1 MPRKS
6 KKQQRPTT
14 TPIATRRHW
23 IYTTTT
29 NKNGSNDTYLHQR
42 VQRVL
47 VRSVPSNFSYFK
59 DGSLNG
65 AVAAA
70 SGTIEEDAGNI
81 VSKDESKEIQ
91 QVPHSTKLTYTQIA
105 LPPQQQ
111 EDNSNTDTSQ
121 YSSAYTKFTTLP
133 ITKDSRHA
141 KFQFSLNYET
151 HVPSKALISYVGIMS
166 GGEVVGGKN
175 ESSSGYVM
183 QLPLGKGTV
192 IGYSPPL
199 DEGDIVGDDG
209 EESEEEEEEGE
220 FDVERMKSGE
230 VLFRVLWDGCTT
242 VSDNSGEVGSSSSEE
257 EKKNVVGYIEDL
269 TLEELLPCLI
279 TQPPATTKSSSSS
292 SSRSRS
298 TPKTTTSNITDDDAI
313 IIPSKILTQKALSI
327 HKHVHATTTRKQLS
341 LEEKMENELLPH
353 LVILAS
359 LELRKEIA
367 QKIRL
372 ELLLERK
379 KRRVE
384 MGLEQKKNGRGKGE
398 VIVNEDGMAYQYYMR
413 HPNQYLSSFQAPPSL
428 PSDDEES
435 DCEDV
440 DMELV
445 EGGLDDGEQPYDA
458 DAAAANGGHPKRS
471 KTKLSKQEL
480 ITYNERVE
488 AACNFAPSKLAER
501 VKLACSMA
509 FEYASRKGLL
519 EAYYVECE
527 QRKERE
533 RIEKEKMA
541 RDATGV
547 AAKSSAFGLGGIDGT
562 GEVRRSGRARTS
574 VNYNDDGTRDV
585 DDVVAGEAR
594 KVGEFVV
601 GSLPGENVSGG
612 PTARYLL
619 DVLGMMPKEEAEN
632 KEENDDG
639 SDEEI
644 IHEEEE
650 GVDPF
655 FEPSHCLIIDQLG
668 RKHRYMSPAQI
679 QSAIVRSIDG
689 EIVETPKCLLDE
701 EQAGDHHHYITDII
715 CTTEDKKSDLPQYE
729 PASFARCRFTPHTLM
744 QEREEDEEDRE
755 DVAAQKQAEREA
767 KAAARARKEERRR
780 VRLAAEQK
788 RNAEL
793 ERAYRAKKAYE
804 LWRFRSIHGDGCTIW
819 PQWSER
825 AQSLLNNLFTMS
837 RVNSVEAMMDVSS
850 GVDVLGQAHLTA
862 ETGVNGET
870 ATTQNDEELARS
882 LAAAADVN
890 DSEPLAK
897 RRRTTR
903 RAAGGDEPVF
913 YGGHQSM
920 SRDQLL
926 ETLVRILRQAKPGSS
941 SLMDLKRL
949 VFADDYDMSRGGAVE
964 MRKLR
969 SALGHLIYRLG
980 KIGRLTVDVESDSAC
995 MELLKEGALVKFVSD
1010 EPQIKEDG
1018 EVVKSEQGDDV
1029 VMSESVPLA
1038 PPVIDEHLKRQLS
1051 ALEQYMCNL
1060 QHTEFSLRA
1069 ALMKALDKGGKG
1081 GETLMQLST
1090 LAIATAA
1097 DETEGAAD
1105 AGDWD
1110 CYLPKKKEENGES
1123 ETDNANI
1130 KWNSSDHDFIGK
1142 VIFRP
1147 QTSPLRPQGAD
1158 VDPNEKCHWYRV
1170 VSYAASEKAA
1180 EPVGD
1185 EKPVTNADTDA
1196 RPNVIVERRMRF
1208 RAVPIA
1214 ESDIDA
1220 PPVDSGMD
1228 SDDDEISFMILTE
1241 AQVKAGMEA
1250 ELLHRRI
1257 STPTNGNTLS
1267 SPLQTHPFR
1276 NRAGSRVML
1285 TPVDGQFEVIYG
1297 IITGFDLSSGK
1308 DTKNKVLILLEGG
1321 DNESL
1326 KESGAF
1332 WASVDDEGTL
1342 LSDIHP
1348 DNQQNV
1354 PSLCSQ
1360 YKIDMHEY
1368 YPGSEAYSVCE
1379 SVVTYLQN
1387 HAKSGP
1393 FMEPVDPIALGI
1405 PDYTTVVKSPMD
1417 ISTLLKNL
1425 EEGKYSRIPPKP
1437 IHAND
1442 DEEEGTDHPV
1452 YRMAYGP
1459 FYEALMLIFDNAIL
1473 YNGIQTWI
1481 GADAALL
1488 KKNVIRKIDQ
1498 AVSKATWY
1506 GQASAKKSSVASG
1519 AKKSIYAEEDSDV
1532 DMYEYESDYEDE
1544 EGGGRRKARK
1554 GRSQAKRKQK
1564 HAKEDIASKA
1574 IEKPFE
1580 LPEGVSGFGAG
1591 GAFPHLK
1598 VQTNVGKFSLPQNW
1612 SCRHIQEEEEVKE
1625 EVSGEEVSEEEEM
1638 LMLMQMQQEE
1648 EHGVRRSSR
1657 ARNAPKSYAD
1667 EVTDAPTTTPTTQSP
1682 VVIPGVEYYMMDGDV
1697 FEPAQSNGA
1706 TVDVIPTV
1714 CRSRLGAEGVQETI
1728 HELFFAK
1735 LYRDHS
1741 PNAMILAD
1749 GLGTYVNGSFP
1760 PFLGRVIQTD
1770 SDSNVWEIREHYLIP
1785 ALRWVLRGLVKSG
1798 HLAEVDGSLSDGL
1811 LDDAAARSYFGAG
1824 IVVPSHEYYYNET
1837 FSPFDVLDEK
1847 EVLRKRRQEAAADSD
1862 SGSDEE
1868 VELSEYEKMRAER
1881 VARNAERLKLL
1892 GLA

>member
-1 MPRKS
+1 M
-6 KKQQRPTT
+6 
-14 TPIATRRHW
+14 
-23 IYTTTT
+23 
-29 NKNGSNDTYLHQR
+29 
-42 VQRVL
+42 
-47 VRSVPSNFSYFK
+47 
-59 DGSLNG
+59 
-65 AVAAA
+65 
-70 SGTIEEDAGNI
+70 
-81 VSKDESKEIQ
+81 
-91 QVPHSTKLTYTQIA
+91 
-105 LPPQQQ
+105 
-111 EDNSNTDTSQ
+111 
-121 YSSAYTKFTTLP
+121 
-133 ITKDSRHA
+133 
-141 KFQFSLNYET
+141 NYET
-151 HVPSKALISYVGIMS
+151 HVPSKALISYVGT
-166 GGEVVGGKN
+166 N
-175 ESSSGYVM
+175 TSSSGIGGSTIDNESGYVL
-183 QLPLGKGTV
+183 QLPLGMGTV

-199 DEGDIVGDDG
+199 DEGDDVFVGGEDD
-209 EESEEEEEEGE
+209 EEEEEEGE
-220 FDVERMKSGE
+220 FSTDRMESSE
-230 VLFRVLWDGCTT
+230 PLFRILWDGVCATT
-242 VSDNSGEVGSSSSEE
+242 SSAIDGSGEGEK
-257 EKKNVVGYIEDL
+257 KKNVVGYTEDL
-269 TLEELLPCLI
+269 TLEELLTCLV
-279 TQPPATTKSSSSS
+279 TQPSNTKSSSS

-298 TPKTTTSNITDDDAI
+298 TTAIAATAVDEI
-313 IIPSKILTQKALSI
+313 IIPPKILTKNALSI

-341 LEEKMENELLPH
+341 LEEKMENEILPH

-372 ELLLERK
+372 EMLLERK
-379 KRRVE
+379 KRRAE
-384 MGLEQKKNGRGKGE
+384 MGLERGGKRRNGE
-398 VIVNEDGMAYQYYMR
+398 EMIVNENGMAYQYYMR
-413 HPNQYLSSFQAPPSL
+413 HPNQYMSSFQAPPSL

-435 DCEDV
+435 DVDEEEDV
-440 DMELV
+440 DMEV
-445 EGGLDDGEQPYDA
+445 MGGGEGGS
-458 DAAAANGGHPKRS
+458 GGHAHASTKRS

-480 ITYNERVE
+480 ITYNESVA

-527 QRKERE
+527 ERKERE
-533 RIEKEKMA
+533 RIEKEKLA
-541 RDATGV
+541 RDASGV
-547 AAKSSAFGLGGIDGT
+547 AAKGSAFGLGGIDGT

-574 VNYNDDGTRDV
+574 VNYNDDGTRLV
-585 DDVVAGEAR
+585 DDVVAGEA
-594 KVGEFVV
+594 KKAGEFVV

-612 PTARYLL
+612 PTARFLL
-619 DVLGMMPKEEAEN
+619 DVMGMMPKEGVEQTV
-632 KEENDDG
+632 EEGEEDADED
-639 SDEEI
+639 SVHDEE
-644 IHEEEE
+644 HGE
-650 GVDPF
+650 DPF

-679 QSAIVRSIDG
+679 QIAIVRCIDG

-701 EQAGDHHHYITDII
+701 EQAGDGHHYISDII

-729 PASFARCRFTPHTLM
+729 PASFARCRFTPHTLIK
-744 QEREEDEEDRE
+744 ERDEVDEEEGADI
-755 DVAAQKQAEREA
+755 AAQKQAEREA

-780 VRLAAEQK
+780 ARLAVEQK

-819 PQWSER
+819 PLWSER

-850 GVDVLGQAHLTA
+850 SAVVQEQSQPAVEA
-862 ETGVNGET
+862 GVNGG
-870 ATTQNDEELARS
+870 ASTTQNDEELARS
-882 LAAAADVN
+882 LAAAADAN
-890 DSEPLAK
+890 DNEPLAK

-926 ETLVRILRQAKPGSS
+926 ETLVRLLHQAKPGSS

-969 SALGHLIYRLG
+969 SALGHLLYRLG
-980 KIGRLTVDVESDSAC
+980 KIGRLTVDLKSDSAC
-995 MELLKEGALVKFVSD
+995 MDLLKEGTLVKFVSD
-1010 EPQIKEDG
+1010 EPQIQEGGDA
-1018 EVVKSEQGDDV
+1018 VKSEHGADV
-1029 VMSESVPLA
+1029 ATSESVVPLS
-1038 PPVIDEHLKRQLS
+1038 PVIDENLKRQLT

-1081 GETLMQLST
+1081 GDTLMQMST

-1110 CYLPKKKEENGES
+1110 FYLPKKTDNGES
-1123 ETDNANI
+1123 GDAGTADSI
-1130 KWNSSDHDFIGK
+1130 KWSSSNHAFIGQ
-1142 VIFRP
+1142 VISRP

-1170 VSYAASEKAA
+1170 VSYAPSEKGV
-1180 EPVGD
+1180 ELVGD
-1185 EKPVTNADTDA
+1185 EKPVNNVSTDA

-1220 PPVDSGMD
+1220 PHLDPGMD
-1228 SDDDEISFMILTE
+1228 SDDDDISFMILTE
-1241 AQVKAGMEA
+1241 SQVKAGMEA
-1250 ELLHRRI
+1250 VSLHRRI
-1257 STPTNGNTLS
+1257 SPPANGNTKSS
-1267 SPLQTHPFR
+1267 SPQSHPFR

-1297 IITGFDLSSGK
+1297 IITGFDLSTGNGV
-1308 DTKNKVLILLEGG
+1308 KNKVLILLEDGE
-1321 DNESL
+1321 NESS
-1326 KESGAF
+1326 KESCAV
-1332 WASVDDEGTL
+1332 WASVDAEGTL
-1342 LSDIHP
+1342 LTDIRP
-1348 DNQQNV
+1348 DDQQNM
-1354 PSLCSQ
+1354 PSLCSE

-1379 SVVTYLQN
+1379 SVVAYLQR
-1387 HAKSGP
+1387 HAKSAP
-1393 FMEPVDPIALGI
+1393 FMAPVDPIALGI
-1405 PDYTTVVKSPMD
+1405 PDYPNVVKNPMD
-1417 ISTLLKNL
+1417 VSTLMINL
-1425 EEGKYSRIPPKP
+1425 EEGKYSRISPRPLD
-1437 IHAND
+1437 AND

-1459 FYEALMLIFDNAIL
+1459 FYEALMLVFDNAIL
-1473 YNGIQTWI
+1473 YNGINTWI

-1506 GQASAKKSSVASG
+1506 RNASAKPSVASG
-1519 AKKSIYAEEDSDV
+1519 AKKSSYAEEDSDV

-1554 GRSQAKRKQK
+1554 ARSLKKSK
-1564 HAKEDIASKA
+1564 KYLAKEDIASKA

-1612 SCRHIQEEEEVKE
+1612 SCRHIQEAEEVKDE
-1625 EVSGEEVSEEEEM
+1625 NGGEEASEEEEM
-1638 LMLMQMQQEE
+1638 LMLLQMQQEE
-1648 EHGVRRSSR
+1648 EEHGIRRSSR
-1657 ARNAPKSYAD
+1657 ARQAPKSYAD
-1667 EVTDAPTTTPTTQSP
+1667 EVTDVPAATSTTQSP
-1682 VVIPGVEYYMMDGDV
+1682 VVLPGVEYYMMDGNI
-1697 FEPAQSNGA
+1697 FQSAQSSGSDA
-1706 TVDVIPTV
+1706 DFIPTLS
-1714 CRSRLGAEGVQETI
+1714 RSRLGAEGVQETI
-1728 HELFFAK
+1728 HEVFFGK
-1735 LYRDHS
+1735 LYREHS
-1741 PNAMILAD
+1741 PNAMILGD
-1749 GLGTYVNGSFP
+1749 GLGTYANGSFP

-1770 SDSNVWEIREHYLIP
+1770 SENNVWEIREQYLIP

-1811 LDDAAARSYFGAG
+1811 IDDAAARTSFGAG
-1824 IVVPSHEYYYNET
+1824 IVVPSHEYYCNET
-1837 FSPFDVLDEK
+1837 FSPFEVLDEK
-1847 EVLRKRRQEAAADSD
+1847 EVLRKRRQEAAVDGDS
-1862 SGSDEE
+1862 SSDEE

>member
-1 MPRKS
+1 MP
-6 KKQQRPTT
+6 
-14 TPIATRRHW
+14 
-23 IYTTTT
+23 
-29 NKNGSNDTYLHQR
+29 N
-42 VQRVL
+42 
-47 VRSVPSNFSYFK
+47 
-59 DGSLNG
+59 
-65 AVAAA
+65 
-70 SGTIEEDAGNI
+70 
-81 VSKDESKEIQ
+81 
-91 QVPHSTKLTYTQIA
+91 
-105 LPPQQQ
+105 
-111 EDNSNTDTSQ
+111 
-121 YSSAYTKFTTLP
+121 
-133 ITKDSRHA
+133 
-141 KFQFSLNYET
+141 
-151 HVPSKALISYVGIMS
+151 KALISYVGTS
-166 GGEVVGGKN
+166 SSEVGN
-175 ESSSGYVM
+175 ESGYVL
-183 QLPLGKGTV
+183 QVPLSHGTV

-199 DEGDIVGDDG
+199 DEGDDVGG
-209 EESEEEEEEGE
+209 EEEEEEEGE
-220 FDVERMKSGE
+220 FEVDRMESGE
-230 VLFRVLWDGCTT
+230 ALFRVLWDGCAAAATDDDA
-242 VSDNSGEVGSSSSEE
+242 VSEDGGDGMKEM
-257 EKKNVVGYIEDL
+257 KKNVVGYTEDL
-269 TLEELLPCLI
+269 TLDELLACLV
-279 TQPPATTKSSSSS
+279 TQPAPTATKTSS

-298 TPKTTTSNITDDDAI
+298 TNNNNNTTASSTDGI
-313 IIPSKILTQKALSI
+313 IISSKHLTQKALSI

-379 KRRVE
+379 KRRAE
-384 MGLEQKKNGRGKGE
+384 MGLGGGKKKRTSGEEE

-413 HPNQYLSSFQAPPSL
+413 HPNQYLSSFQPPPSL

-440 DMELV
+440 ENMEV
-445 EGGLDDGEQPYDA
+445 VGGEGESSGAGGG
-458 DAAAANGGHPKRS
+458 NGVSKRS

-480 ITYNERVE
+480 ISYHEKVE

-509 FEYASRKGLL
+509 YEYASRKGLL
-519 EAYYVECE
+519 ESYYVECE

-533 RIEKEKMA
+533 RLEKEKMA
-541 RDATGV
+541 RDASGV

-574 VNYNDDGTRDV
+574 VNYNDDGSRDV
-585 DDVVAGEAR
+585 DDVVAKEAKR
-594 KVGEFVV
+594 AGEFVV
-601 GSLPGENVSGG
+601 GSLPAENVSGG
-612 PTARYLL
+612 PSARYLL
-619 DVLGMMPKEEAEN
+619 DVLGMMPKEETV
-632 KEENDDG
+632 KSEENGED
-639 SDEEI
+639 SDEGSV
-644 IHEEEE
+644 HDEEDGE
-650 GVDPF
+650 DPF

-679 QSAIVRSIDG
+679 QTAIVRSIDG
-689 EIVETPKCLLDE
+689 EIVETPQCLLDE
-701 EQAGDHHHYITDII
+701 EQAGGDKHYYITDII

-729 PASFARCRFTPHTLM
+729 PASFARCRFTPHTVM
-744 QEREEDEEDRE
+744 QERVEEDEEDE
-755 DVAAQKQAEREA
+755 VDIAAQKQAEKEA

-793 ERAYRAKKAYE
+793 ERAYRAKKAFE

-819 PQWSER
+819 PLWSER
-825 AQSLLNNLFTMS
+825 VQSLLNDLFTMS
-837 RVNSVEAMMDVSS
+837 RVNSVEAMDVS
-850 GVDVLGQAHLTA
+850 GGADIQGQAQPATEA
-862 ETGVNGET
+862 GVNGG
-870 ATTQNDEELARS
+870 ASTTQNDEELARS
-882 LAAAADVN
+882 LAAASDAN
-890 DSEPLAK
+890 DNEPLAK

-926 ETLVRILRQAKPGSS
+926 ETLVRLLRQAKPASS

-995 MELLKEGALVKFVSD
+995 MDLLKEGALVKFVND
-1010 EPQIKEDG
+1010 EPQIKEGG
-1018 EVVKSEQGDDV
+1018 EAVESDQGADV
-1029 VMSESVPLA
+1029 VVSDSAPLA
-1038 PPVIDEHLKRQLS
+1038 PVMDEHLKRQLT

-1060 QHTEFSLRA
+1060 QRTEFSLRA

-1110 CYLPKKKEENGES
+1110 FYLPKKTEENGAG
-1123 ETDNANI
+1123 DAVPANI
-1130 KWNSSDHDFIGK
+1130 NWSTSDHAFIGL
-1142 VIFRP
+1142 VIMRP
-1147 QTSPLRPQGAD
+1147 QTSPLRPQGAE
-1158 VDPNEKCHWYRV
+1158 VDPNEKCHFYRV
-1170 VSYAASEKAA
+1170 VSYAASENAD
-1180 EPVGD
+1180 EPVED
-1185 EKPVTNADTDA
+1185 EKPAANVDTDA

-1220 PPVDSGMD
+1220 PPLDTGMD
-1228 SDDDEISFMILTE
+1228 SDDEEISFMILTE
-1241 AQVKAGMEA
+1241 AQVKAGVEA
-1250 ELLHRRI
+1250 LSLHRRI
-1257 STPTNGNTLS
+1257 STPTNGNKLS
-1267 SPLQTHPFR
+1267 SSPQTHPFR
-1276 NRAGSRVML
+1276 NRVGSRVML
-1285 TPVDGQFEVIYG
+1285 TPVASQFEVIYG
-1297 IITGFDLSSGK
+1297 IITGFDLSTGSG
-1308 DTKNKVLILLEGG
+1308 TKNKVLILLEGG
-1321 DNESL
+1321 DNDSL
-1326 KESGAF
+1326 KESCSL
-1332 WASVDDEGTL
+1332 WASVDADGTL
-1342 LSDIHP
+1342 LSDIHR
-1348 DNQQNV
+1348 DNQQAA
-1354 PSLCSQ
+1354 PSLCSE
-1360 YKIDMHEY
+1360 YKIDMHEF

-1387 HAKSGP
+1387 HVKSGP
-1393 FMEPVDPIALGI
+1393 FMDPVDPIALGI
-1405 PDYTTVVKSPMD
+1405 PDYATVVKNPMD

-1437 IHAND
+1437 LHAND

-1532 DMYEYESDYEDE
+1532 DLYEYESDYDDED
-1544 EGGGRRKARK
+1544 GGGRRKARK
-1554 GRSQAKRKQK
+1554 GKSQKKRKK
-1564 HAKEDIASKA
+1564 KDAKEDIASKA

-1580 LPEGVSGFGAG
+1580 LPESLSGFGTG

-1625 EVSGEEVSEEEEM
+1625 ENGGEEASEEEEM

-1648 EHGVRRSSR
+1648 EEHGIRRSSR
-1657 ARNAPKSYAD
+1657 ARQAPKSYAE
-1667 EVTDAPTTTPTTQSP
+1667 EVTDAPTTTPTTQSS

-1697 FEPAQSNGA
+1697 FQPAESSGGD
-1706 TVDVIPTV
+1706 VDLIPTV

-1728 HELFFAK
+1728 HELFFGK

-1741 PNAMILAD
+1741 PNAMILGD
-1749 GLGTYVNGSFP
+1749 GLGTYANGSFP

-1770 SDSNVWEIREHYLIP
+1770 SDNNVWEIREQYLIP

-1811 LDDAAARSYFGAG
+1811 LDDAAARPSFGAG
-1824 IVVPSHEYYYNET
+1824 IVIPSHEYYYNET
-1837 FSPFDVLDEK
+1837 FPPFEVLDEK
-1847 EVLRKRRQEAAADSD
+1847 EVLRRRRQNAAADDD
-1862 SGSDEE
+1862 SSSDEE

>member
-1 MPRKS
+1 
-6 KKQQRPTT
+6 
-14 TPIATRRHW
+14 
-23 IYTTTT
+23 
-29 NKNGSNDTYLHQR
+29 
-42 VQRVL
+42 
-47 VRSVPSNFSYFK
+47 
-59 DGSLNG
+59 
-65 AVAAA
+65 
-70 SGTIEEDAGNI
+70 
-81 VSKDESKEIQ
+81 
-91 QVPHSTKLTYTQIA
+91 
-105 LPPQQQ
+105 
-111 EDNSNTDTSQ
+111 
-121 YSSAYTKFTTLP
+121 
-133 ITKDSRHA
+133 
-141 KFQFSLNYET
+141 
-151 HVPSKALISYVGIMS
+151 
-166 GGEVVGGKN
+166 
-175 ESSSGYVM
+175 
-183 QLPLGKGTV
+183 
-192 IGYSPPL
+192 
-199 DEGDIVGDDG
+199 
-209 EESEEEEEEGE
+209 
-220 FDVERMKSGE
+220 
-230 VLFRVLWDGCTT
+230 
-242 VSDNSGEVGSSSSEE
+242 
-257 EKKNVVGYIEDL
+257 
-269 TLEELLPCLI
+269 
-279 TQPPATTKSSSSS
+279 
-292 SSRSRS
+292 
-298 TPKTTTSNITDDDAI
+298 
-313 IIPSKILTQKALSI
+313 
-327 HKHVHATTTRKQLS
+327 
-341 LEEKMENELLPH
+341 MENEILPH

-372 ELLLERK
+372 EMLLERK

-384 MGLEQKKNGRGKGE
+384 MGLEKKAKKIGSSGGGE
-398 VIVNEDGMAYQYYMR
+398 EIVNENGMAYQYYMR
-413 HPNQYLSSFQAPPSL
+413 HPNQYMSSFQPPPSL

-435 DCEDV
+435 DWDEDEDV
-440 DMELV
+440 DNSNNMEL
-445 EGGLDDGEQPYDA
+445 EGGSGGSGS
-458 DAAAANGGHPKRS
+458 GGHAVSSTKRS

-480 ITYNERVE
+480 ITYNEKVE

-541 RDATGV
+541 RDASGV
-547 AAKSSAFGLGGIDGT
+547 AAKSSSSTAFGLGGIDGT
-562 GEVRRSGRARTS
+562 GEVRRSARARTA
-574 VNYNDDGTRDV
+574 VNYNDDGTRAV
-585 DDVVAGEAR
+585 DDVVEDEAK

-612 PTARYLL
+612 PSARYLL
-619 DVLGMMPKEEAEN
+619 GVLDMMPKEASEQ
-632 KEENDDG
+632 KDDEKKDT
-639 SDEEI
+639 DEESVREDE
-644 IHEEEE
+644 HE
-650 GVDPF
+650 VDPY

-668 RKHRYMSPAQI
+668 RKHRYLSPAQI
-679 QSAIVRSIDG
+679 QTAIVRSIDG
-689 EIVETPKCLLDE
+689 EAVETPKCLLDE
-701 EQAGDHHHYITDII
+701 EQAGDGNHYITDII
-715 CTTEDKKSDLPQYE
+715 CTTDDKKSDLPQYE
-729 PASFARCRFTPHTLM
+729 PSSFARCRFKPHTIV
-744 QEREEDEEDRE
+744 QERDEDDEEDEVDI
-755 DVAAQKQAEREA
+755 AAQKQAEREA
-767 KAAARARKEERRR
+767 KAAAKARKEERRR
-780 VRLAAEQK
+780 ARLAAEQK

-819 PQWSER
+819 PLWSDR

-837 RVNSVEAMMDVSS
+837 RVDSVEGMMDVSS
-850 GVDVLGQAHLTA
+850 SIDVQGQSQPALEA
-862 ETGVNGET
+862 GVNGG
-870 ATTQNDEELARS
+870 ASNTQNDEELARS
-882 LAAAADVN
+882 LAAASEAN
-890 DSEPLAK
+890 DNEPLAK

-926 ETLVRILRQAKPGSS
+926 ETLVRLLRQAKPGSF

-969 SALGHLIYRLG
+969 SALGHLLYRLG
-980 KIGRLTVDVESDSAC
+980 KIGRLTVDVESDSLC
-995 MELLKEGALVKFVSD
+995 MDLLKEGALVKFFSD
-1010 EPQIKEDG
+1010 EPQIHEGGD
-1018 EVVKSEQGDDV
+1018 VVKSEQVADV
-1029 VMSESVPLA
+1029 SISGPVHVA
-1038 PPVIDEHLKRQLS
+1038 PVIDEQLKRQLT

-1060 QHTEFSLRA
+1060 QHTEFTLRA

-1081 GETLMQLST
+1081 GDTLMQLST

-1110 CYLPKKKEENGES
+1110 FYLPKVENGES
-1123 ETDNANI
+1123 DAGNANV
-1130 KWNSSDHDFIGK
+1130 KWVCSDHTFIGH
-1142 VIFRP
+1142 VILRP
-1147 QTSPLRPQGAD
+1147 QTPPIRPEGVD

-1170 VSYAASEKAA
+1170 VSYVPSEKAVELA
-1180 EPVGD
+1180 GD
-1185 EKPVTNADTDA
+1185 EKPVNNLNTDS

-1220 PPVDSGMD
+1220 PPSDTGMD
-1228 SDDDEISFMILTE
+1228 SDDEISFLILTE

-1250 ELLHRRI
+1250 ASLHRRI
-1257 STPTNGNTLS
+1257 SVPANGNMQSS
-1267 SPLQTHPFR
+1267 SPHTHPFR

-1285 TPVDGQFEVIYG
+1285 TPVDAQFEVIYG
-1297 IITGFDLSSGK
+1297 IITGFDLSTGSGIK
-1308 DTKNKVLILLEGG
+1308 DKVLILLEKGE
-1321 DNESL
+1321 NENL
-1326 KESGAF
+1326 KESCAI
-1332 WASVDDEGTL
+1332 WASVNAEGTL
-1342 LSDIHP
+1342 LTDICP
-1348 DNQQNV
+1348 DYQQNAN
-1354 PSLCSQ
+1354 SLSSK

-1379 SVVTYLQN
+1379 SVVTYLQS

-1393 FMEPVDPIALGI
+1393 FMAPVDPIALGI
-1405 PDYTTVVKSPMD
+1405 PDYTNVVKKPMD
-1417 ISTLLKNL
+1417 ISTLMKNL

-1437 IHAND
+1437 LDANV

-1473 YNGIQTWI
+1473 YNGINSWI

-1506 GQASAKKSSVASG
+1506 GQTSARPSTASG

-1554 GRSQAKRKQK
+1554 ARSQAKRNKK

-1574 IEKPFE
+1574 IEKPFQ
-1580 LPEGVSGFGAG
+1580 LPEGVSGFGTG

-1612 SCRHIQEEEEVKE
+1612 SCRHIQEEEEVVDE
-1625 EVSGEEVSEEEEM
+1625 IGGDEPSEEEEM
-1638 LMLMQMQQEE
+1638 LLLIQMQQEE
-1648 EHGVRRSSR
+1648 EHSVRRSSR
-1657 ARNAPKSYAD
+1657 ARQAPKSYAD
-1667 EVTDAPTTTPTTQSP
+1667 EVTDAPAATSTTQSP
-1682 VVIPGVEYYMMDGDV
+1682 VIIPGVEYYMMDGDI
-1697 FEPAQSNGA
+1697 FQPAQSSGS
-1706 TVDVIPTV
+1706 DLDFIPTV

-1728 HELFFAK
+1728 HELFFGK
-1735 LYRDHS
+1735 LYRNHS
-1741 PNAMILAD
+1741 PNAMILGD
-1749 GLGTYVNGSFP
+1749 GLGTYANGSFP
-1760 PFLGRVIQTD
+1760 PFLGRVIQAD
-1770 SDSNVWEIREHYLIP
+1770 SENNVWEIREQYLIP

-1798 HLAEVDGSLSDGL
+1798 HLAEVDGSLSDGI
-1811 LDDAAARSYFGAG
+1811 LDDAASRSSFGAG

-1837 FSPFDVLDEK
+1837 LPPFEVLDEK
-1847 EVLRKRRQEAAADSD
+1847 EVLRKRRLEAAADSD
-1862 SGSDEE
+1862 SSSDEE

>member
-1 MPRKS
+1 
-6 KKQQRPTT
+6 
-14 TPIATRRHW
+14 
-23 IYTTTT
+23 
-29 NKNGSNDTYLHQR
+29 
-42 VQRVL
+42 VL
-47 VRSVPSNFSYFK
+47 VRSVPSTYSYF
-59 DGSLNG
+59 DVVND
-65 AVAAA
+65 APAA
-70 SGTIEEDAGNI
+70 GEIVEE
-81 VSKDESKEIQ
+81 SKADESDVSNDESSEIQ
-91 QVPHSTKLTYTQIA
+91 QVPHSTKLNYTHIP
-105 LPPQQQ
+105 LPPQTSSS
-111 EDNSNTDTSQ
+111 DTTNNSNDSNTTTTATATSQ
-121 YSSAYTKFTTLP
+121 YSSAYSKFTTP
-133 ITKDSRHA
+133 IQAKDSRHA

-151 HVPSKALISYVGIMS
+151 HVPNKALISYVGTTS
-166 GGEVVGGKN
+166 TAGTTSVAGN
-175 ESSSGYVM
+175 ESGYVL
-183 QLPLGKGTV
+183 QLPLSHGTV

-199 DEGDIVGDDG
+199 DEGDDVGG
-209 EESEEEEEEGE
+209 GEEEEEEGE
-220 FDVERMKSGE
+220 FEVERMESGE
-230 VLFRVLWDGCTT
+230 ALFRVLWDGCAAAVA
-242 VSDNSGEVGSSSSEE
+242 VSENGNEGGSDGGTKKEM
-257 EKKNVVGYIEDL
+257 KKNVVGYTEDL
-269 TLEELLPCLI
+269 TLEELLTCLV
-279 TQPPATTKSSSSS
+279 TQPAATKKSSS

-298 TPKTTTSNITDDDAI
+298 NNNTASSTTDGV
-313 IIPSKILTQKALSI
+313 IIPPKLLTPKALSI

-367 QKIRL
+367 QKVRL

-379 KRRVE
+379 KRRAE
-384 MGLEQKKNGRGKGE
+384 MGLEGKKKRKSGEEE

-413 HPNQYLSSFQAPPSL
+413 HPNQYLSSFQPPPSL

-435 DCEDV
+435 DCEDA
-440 DMELV
+440 DNMEV
-445 EGGLDDGEQPYDA
+445 VGGEGESS
-458 DAAAANGGHPKRS
+458 GGGGGNNKRS

-480 ITYNERVE
+480 ITYNEKVE

-541 RDATGV
+541 RDASGV
-547 AAKSSAFGLGGIDGT
+547 AAKGSSGAFGLGGIDGT

-574 VNYNDDGTRDV
+574 VNYNDDGSRDV
-585 DDVVAGEAR
+585 DDVVAKEA
-594 KVGEFVV
+594 KKAGEFVV

-612 PTARYLL
+612 PSARYLL
-619 DVLGMMPKEEAEN
+619 DVLGMMPKEETV
-632 KEENDDG
+632 KSEENGDD
-639 SDEEI
+639 SDEGSVND
-644 IHEEEE
+644 EEDGE
-650 GVDPF
+650 DPF

-679 QSAIVRSIDG
+679 QTAIVRSIDG

-701 EQAGDHHHYITDII
+701 EQAGDDQHYITDII

-729 PASFARCRFTPHTLM
+729 PASFARCRFTPHTVV
-744 QEREEDEEDRE
+744 QERVEEDEEDE
-755 DVAAQKQAEREA
+755 VDIAAQKQAEREA

-819 PQWSER
+819 PLWSER
-825 AQSLLNNLFTMS
+825 VQSLLNDLFTMS
-837 RVNSVEAMMDVSS
+837 RVNSVEAMADIQV
-850 GVDVLGQAHLTA
+850 QAQPATEAGL
-862 ETGVNGET
+862 NGG
-870 ATTQNDEELARS
+870 ASTTQNDEELARS
-882 LAAAADVN
+882 LAAAADAN
-890 DSEPLAK
+890 NNEPLAK

-926 ETLVRILRQAKPGSS
+926 ESLVRLLRQAKPGSS

-980 KIGRLTVDVESDSAC
+980 KIGRLTVDVESDAAC
-995 MELLKEGALVKFVSD
+995 MDLLKEGALVKFVND
-1010 EPQIKEDG
+1010 EPPIKEDG
-1018 EVVKSEQGDDV
+1018 EAVKSETGADV
-1029 VMSESVPLA
+1029 VVSDSAPLA
-1038 PPVIDEHLKRQLS
+1038 PVMDEHLKRQLT
-1051 ALEQYMCNL
+1051 ALEQYMYTL

-1081 GETLMQLST
+1081 GETLMQMST

-1110 CYLPKKKEENGES
+1110 FYLPKKTEENGAS
-1123 ETDNANI
+1123 DAGNANI
-1130 KWNSSDHDFIGK
+1130 NWSTSDHAFIGQ
-1142 VIFRP
+1142 VIMRP
-1147 QTSPLRPQGAD
+1147 QTSPIRSQGAE
-1158 VDPNEKCHWYRV
+1158 VDPNEKCHCYRV
-1170 VSYAASEKAA
+1170 VSYAASEKVD
-1180 EPVGD
+1180 ESVGD
-1185 EKPVTNADTDA
+1185 EKPVPNVDTDA

-1220 PPVDSGMD
+1220 PPLDTGMD
-1228 SDDDEISFMILTE
+1228 SDDEISFMILTE

-1250 ELLHRRI
+1250 LSLHRRI
-1257 STPTNGNTLS
+1257 SVPTDGNKLS
-1267 SPLQTHPFR
+1267 SSPQSHPFR
-1276 NRAGSRVML
+1276 NRVGSRVML
-1285 TPVDGQFEVIYG
+1285 TPVDAQFEVIYG
-1297 IITGFDLSSGK
+1297 IITGFDLSTGNGIMS
-1308 DTKNKVLILLEGG
+1308 KVLILLEGG

-1326 KESGAF
+1326 KESCAF
-1332 WASVDDEGTL
+1332 WASVDAEGTL
-1342 LSDIHP
+1342 LTDIHP
-1348 DNQQNV
+1348 DNQQNL
-1354 PSLCSQ
+1354 PSLCSE
-1360 YKIDMHEY
+1360 YKIDMHEF

-1379 SVVTYLQN
+1379 SVITYLQN

-1393 FMEPVDPIALGI
+1393 FMDPVDPIALGI
-1405 PDYTTVVKSPMD
+1405 PDYATVVKNPMD

-1437 IHAND
+1437 LHTND

-1459 FYEALMLIFDNAIL
+1459 FYKALMLIFDNAIL

-1481 GADAALL
+1481 GADATLL
-1488 KKNVIRKIDQ
+1488 KKNVMRKIDQ

-1506 GQASAKKSSVASG
+1506 GQTNAKKSSVVAG

-1544 EGGGRRKARK
+1544 DSGGRRKARK
-1554 GRSQAKRKQK
+1554 GKSQKKRKK
-1564 HAKEDIASKA
+1564 KDAKEDIASKA

-1580 LPEGVSGFGAG
+1580 LPEGLSGFGAG

-1612 SCRHIQEEEEVKE
+1612 SCRHIQEEREVKE
-1625 EVSGEEVSEEEEM
+1625 ENGGEEESEEEEM

-1648 EHGVRRSSR
+1648 EEHGIRRSSR
-1657 ARNAPKSYAD
+1657 ARQAPKSYAD
-1667 EVTDAPTTTPTTQSP
+1667 EVTDAPTTTPTNQSS

-1697 FEPAQSNGA
+1697 FQPAQSSGGD
-1706 TVDVIPTV
+1706 VDFIPTV
-1714 CRSRLGAEGVQETI
+1714 CRSRPGAEGVQETI
-1728 HELFFAK
+1728 HELFFGK

-1741 PNAMILAD
+1741 PNAMILGD
-1749 GLGTYVNGSFP
+1749 GLGTYANGSFP

-1770 SDSNVWEIREHYLIP
+1770 SDNNVWEIREQYLIP

-1811 LDDAAARSYFGAG
+1811 LDDAAARPSFGAG
-1824 IVVPSHEYYYNET
+1824 VVVPSHEYYYNEC
-1837 FSPFDVLDEK
+1837 FPPFEVLDEK
-1847 EVLRKRRQEAAADSD
+1847 EVLRKRRQDAAADDD
-1862 SGSDEE
+1862 SSSDEE

>member
-1 MPRKS
+1 V
-6 KKQQRPTT
+6 
-14 TPIATRRHW
+14 
-23 IYTTTT
+23 
-29 NKNGSNDTYLHQR
+29 ND
-42 VQRVL
+42 
-47 VRSVPSNFSYFK
+47 
-59 DGSLNG
+59 
-65 AVAAA
+65 AVAAT
-70 SGTIEEDAGNI
+70 GGIIEEGKAADNDTVA
-81 VSKDESKEIQ
+81 KDESNEIQ
-91 QVPHSTKLTYTQIA
+91 QVPHSTKLTYTQIP
-105 LPPQQQ
+105 LPPEQQP
-111 EDNSNTDTSQ
+111 SDTTSSSDTTTTATTTQ
-121 YSSAYTKFTTLP
+121 YPSSYSKFTTP
-133 ITKDSRHA
+133 IITKDSRHA

-151 HVPSKALISYVGIMS
+151 HVPSKALISYVGTTTTDS
-166 GGEVVGGKN
+166 VEN
-175 ESSSGYVM
+175 ESGYVL
-183 QLPLGKGTV
+183 QLPLSMGTV

-199 DEGDIVGDDG
+199 EEGDDVVVGG
-209 EESEEEEEEGE
+209 EEEEEEEGE
-220 FDVERMKSGE
+220 FAVERMECGE
-230 VLFRVLWDGCTT
+230 PLFRVLWDGCTAAVT
-242 VSDNSGEVGSSSSEE
+242 SDGDGGDGEGSSDGKK
-257 EKKNVVGYIEDL
+257 KKNVVGYTEDL
-269 TLEELLPCLI
+269 TLEELLTCLV
-279 TQPPATTKSSSSS
+279 TQPATKSSSS
-292 SSRSRS
+292 SSRSRN
-298 TPKTTTSNITDDDAI
+298 TTTTDAPDAPADGI
-313 IIPSKILTQKALSI
+313 IIPPKILTQKALSI

-379 KRRVE
+379 KRRAE
-384 MGLEQKKNGRGKGE
+384 MGLGGSGRSRRNANGE
-398 VIVNEDGMAYQYYMR
+398 EMIVNEDGMAYQYYMR

-435 DCEDV
+435 DCEESEDV
-440 DMELV
+440 DNMEV
-445 EGGLDDGEQPYDA
+445 GGGEGGSGEGHVTS
-458 DAAAANGGHPKRS
+458 GGSKRSS

-480 ITYNERVE
+480 VTYNEKVE

-547 AAKSSAFGLGGIDGT
+547 AAKGSAFGLGGIDGT
-562 GEVRRSGRARTS
+562 GEVRRSGRARTTVS
-574 VNYNDDGTRDV
+574 YYNDDGSRAV
-585 DDVVAGEAR
+585 DDVVAGEA
-594 KVGEFVV
+594 KKAGEFVV

-612 PTARYLL
+612 PSARYLL
-619 DVLGMMPKEEAEN
+619 DVLGMMPKEGADKNED
-632 KEENDDG
+632 KGDD
-639 SDEEI
+639 S
-644 IHEEEE
+644 HEESVPEE
-650 GVDPF
+650 EDGGDPF

-679 QSAIVRSIDG
+679 QIAIVRSIDG

-701 EQAGDHHHYITDII
+701 EQAGDDHHYITDII

-744 QEREEDEEDRE
+744 QERVEEDEEDE
-755 DVAAQKQAEREA
+755 VDVAAQKQAEREA
-767 KAAARARKEERRR
+767 KAAERARKEERRR

-819 PQWSER
+819 PLWSER

-837 RVNSVEAMMDVSS
+837 RVNSVEAIMDVSS
-850 GVDVLGQAHLTA
+850 SADVQGQAQPAA
-862 ETGVNGET
+862 EAGVNGV
-870 ATTQNDEELARS
+870 ASTTQNDEELARS
-882 LAAAADVN
+882 LAAAADAN
-890 DSEPLAK
+890 DNEPLAK

-926 ETLVRILRQAKPGSS
+926 ESLVRLLRQAKPGSS

-995 MELLKEGALVKFVSD
+995 MDLLKEGALVKFVSD

-1018 EVVKSEQGDDV
+1018 EAVKSVQEADV
-1029 VMSESVPLA
+1029 TMSDSVPLA
-1038 PPVIDEHLKRQLS
+1038 PVVDEHLKRQLS

-1105 AGDWD
+1105 AGDWEF
-1110 CYLPKKKEENGES
+1110 YLPKKTEESGGS
-1123 ETDNANI
+1123 DAGNANI
-1130 KWNSSDHDFIGK
+1130 KWSSSNHAFIGQ

-1147 QTSPLRPQGAD
+1147 QTSSLRPQGAD
-1158 VDPNEKCHWYRV
+1158 VDPTEKCHWYRV
-1170 VSYAASEKAA
+1170 VSYAASEKAD
-1180 EPVGD
+1180 ELVGD
-1185 EKPVTNADTDA
+1185 EKPGNNIDTDA

-1220 PPVDSGMD
+1220 PPMDTGMD
-1228 SDDDEISFMILTE
+1228 SDDEISFMILTE
-1241 AQVKAGMEA
+1241 AQVKAGIEA
-1250 ELLHRRI
+1250 ASLHRRI
-1257 STPTNGNTLS
+1257 SAHTNGNTLS
-1267 SPLQTHPFR
+1267 SSLQTHPFR

-1285 TPVDGQFEVIYG
+1285 TPVDGQFDVIYG
-1297 IITGFDLSSGK
+1297 IITGFDLSTGNGI
-1308 DTKNKVLILLEGG
+1308 KNKVLILLEDG

-1326 KESGAF
+1326 KESCAV
-1332 WASVDDEGTL
+1332 WASVDAEGTSL
-1342 LSDIHP
+1342 TDIHP
-1348 DNQQNV
+1348 DNEQKV
-1354 PSLCSQ
+1354 PSLCSE

-1405 PDYTTVVKSPMD
+1405 FDYPNVVKNPMD
-1417 ISTLLKNL
+1417 VSTLLKNL
-1425 EEGKYSRIPPKP
+1425 QEGTYSRIPPKP
-1437 IHAND
+1437 LHAND

-1473 YNGIQTWI
+1473 YNGINTWI
-1481 GADAALL
+1481 GADASLL

-1506 GQASAKKSSVASG
+1506 GQASAKKPSVASG
-1519 AKKSIYAEEDSDV
+1519 AKKSVYADEDSDV

-1554 GRSQAKRKQK
+1554 AKSQAKRKK
-1564 HAKEDIASKA
+1564 KYHAKEDIASKA

-1612 SCRHIQEEEEVKE
+1612 SCRHVQEEEEVKDE
-1625 EVSGEEVSEEEEM
+1625 NGGEEASEEEEM

-1648 EHGVRRSSR
+1648 EHGIRRSSR
-1657 ARNAPKSYAD
+1657 ARQAPKSYAD
-1667 EVTDAPTTTPTTQSP
+1667 EVTDAPATTPTTQSP
-1682 VVIPGVEYYMMDGDV
+1682 VVIPGVEYYMIDGDI
-1697 FEPAQSNGA
+1697 FQPAQSSGA
-1706 TVDVIPTV
+1706 DVDFIPTV

-1728 HELFFAK
+1728 HELFFGK

-1741 PNAMILAD
+1741 PNAMILGD
-1749 GLGTYVNGSFP
+1749 GLGTYANGSFP

-1770 SDSNVWEIREHYLIP
+1770 SANNVWEIREQYLIP

-1811 LDDAAARSYFGAG
+1811 LDDAAARTSFGAG

-1837 FSPFDVLDEK
+1837 FPPFEVLDEK
-1847 EVLRKRRQEAAADSD
+1847 EVLRKRRQEAAVDDDS
-1862 SGSDEE
+1862 SSDEE